1 MLKQRFE
8 MVQLK
13 NGKQAIKCTKL
24 VVLTGEE
31 LEKFTHKSLK
41 KQIDA
46 AAKDFHIEWGVEQ
59 NGGNIQIATL
69 SRTFDVSF
77 GDTEIHA
84 MEIDI
89 TNFMRAIEH
98 MEIVHTKK
106 DPDDKTV
113 TFTEEDIQFV
123 EALFDDWDGKESSVS
138 ITGFVPVMKPSN
150 YTRIIMGE
158 FFIPEHVAREMCKLF
173 LKEYAHAK

>member
-41 KQIDA
+41 KQIDT

-77 GDTEIHA
+77 GDTEIHP
-84 MEIDI
+84 EGGKVIYLNRHEFD
-89 TNFMRAIEH
+89 
-98 MEIVHTKK
+98 KK
-106 DPDDKTV
+106 
-113 TFTEEDIQFV
+113 
-123 EALFDDWDGKESSVS
+123 
-138 ITGFVPVMKPSN
+138 
-150 YTRIIMGE
+150 
-158 FFIPEHVAREMCKLF
+158 
-173 LKEYAHAK
+173 YANRLIKK

>member
-1 MLKQRFE
+1 MKKRIEL
-8 MVQLK
+8 VQLK
-13 NGKQAIKCTKL
+13 NGKQAVKCTML
-24 VVLTGEE
+24 VVLTGSE
-31 LEKFTHKSLK
+31 LEKFTHESLK

-46 AAKDFHIEWGVEQ
+46 AAKDFHVEWGVEQ

-89 TNFMRAIEH
+89 ANFMRAIEH
-98 MEIVHTKK
+98 MHIECDKK
-106 DPDDKTV
+106 KPDDETV

-138 ITGFVPVMKPSN
+138 ITGFVPVMKPFD
-150 YTRIIMGE
+150 YTRIVIGE
-158 FFIPEHVAREMCKLF
+158 FFIPERVAKEMCRLF
-173 LKEYAHAK
+173 LKEYYND